1 MILDNLK
8 KYIDY
13 KGISVAAFEKSIG
26 MSNNSFRK
34 SWLAGK
40 GIGTDKLENILNV
53 YSDIN
58 MSWLFTGQGEM
69 LREKSPNEGYPTSQ
83 ENASTTD
90 IVSESLVKY
99 QAVSKIGNQSSSIP
113 YEFVQSMIDER
124 KRNDEMYAE
133 LIRQNGVLVDI
144 LKGEIADLKKRDA
157 RLDGSVSD
165 ADATK
170 SAI

>member
-40 GIGTDKLENILNV
+40 GIGTDKLENILNI
-53 YSDIN
+53 YPDIN

-69 LREKSPNEGYPTSQ
+69 LKEKSPNEGYHTSQ
-83 ENASTTD
+83 ENASTD

-99 QAVSKIGNQSSSIP
+99 QAVPKIGNQSSSIP

>member
-69 LREKSPNEGYPTSQ
+69 LKEKSQNGDYPASQ
-83 ENASTTD
+83 ENASTD
-90 IVSESLVKY
+90 IVCEPLGSKY
-99 QAVSKIGNQSSSIP
+99 QAIPKIGNQSSSIP

-157 RLDGSVSD
+157 RQDGNVLD
-165 ADATK
+165 ADATQ

>member
-34 SWLAGK
+34 SLLAGK

-69 LREKSPNEGYPTSQ
+69 LKEKSPNEGYPASQ
-83 ENASTTD
+83 ENASTD
-90 IVSESLVKY
+90 IVCEPLGSKY
-99 QAVSKIGNQSSSIP
+99 QAIPKIGNQSSIP
-113 YEFVQSMIDER
+113 FEFVQSMIDER

-144 LKGEIADLKKRDA
+144 LKSEIADLKKRDV
-157 RLDGSVSD
+157 RQGGSVSD